1 MKAKSY
7 MLNKGLIK
15 FEEWQ
20 EKAEEDFQSGNILLE
35 HNGAPA
41 SIAFHAH
48 QGVEKYLKGFIVF
61 HGKSFE
67 KTHHLD
73 ELIAECKK
81 IDNSFEDFIDESA
94 TLNDYYIEARYPI
107 DIKEDISSKE
117 AKEAIE
123 KATAIRDFVLSKVKH
138 S

>member
-1 MKAKSY
+1 

-15 FEEWQ
+15 FKEWQ
-20 EKAEEDFQSGNILLE
+20 EKAEEDFQSGRILLE
-35 HNGAPA
+35 HEGAPA

-73 ELIAECKK
+73 ELVAECKK
-81 IDNSFEDFIDESA
+81 IDNSFKDFIDEVA
-94 TLNDYYIEARYPI
+94 ILNDYYIEARYPI
-107 DIKEDISSKE
+107 DIKEDISFEE
-117 AKEAIE
+117 AGEAIK
-123 KATAIRDFVLSKVKH
+123 KATTIRDFLLSKVELF
-138 S
+138 